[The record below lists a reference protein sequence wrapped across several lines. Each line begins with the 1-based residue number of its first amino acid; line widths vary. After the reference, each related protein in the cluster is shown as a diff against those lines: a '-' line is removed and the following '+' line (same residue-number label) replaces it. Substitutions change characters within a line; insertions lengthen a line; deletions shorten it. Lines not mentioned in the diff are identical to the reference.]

1 MLFNRQLIV
10 LGYGIFINCGI
21 IKMKIKTVTIEE
33 IKKKVVPIFQQF
45 GVEYAE
51 LFGSVARGE
60 DRNDSDIDMLVS
72 IKKPIGVYKFVG
84 LKQELED
91 TFGRKV
97 DLVSKNAINKHIKPF
112 VEKDLIKIYGKGQ

>member
-1 MLFNRQLIV
+1 M
-10 LGYGIFINCGI
+10 
-21 IKMKIKTVTIEE
+21 TIEE
-33 IKKKVVPIFQQF
+33 IKKKVAPIFRQF

-51 LFGSVARGE
+51 LFGSFARGE

-72 IKKPIGVYKFVG
+72 IKKPMGVYKFVG
-84 LKQELED
+84 LQQELEN

-97 DLVSKNAINKHIKPF
+97 DLVSKNAINKHIKSF